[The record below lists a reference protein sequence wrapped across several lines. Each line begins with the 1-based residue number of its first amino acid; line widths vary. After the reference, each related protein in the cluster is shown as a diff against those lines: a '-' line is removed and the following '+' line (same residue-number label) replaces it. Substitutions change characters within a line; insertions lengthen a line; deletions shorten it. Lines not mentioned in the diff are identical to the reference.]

1 MAPNSNTTSLS
12 NWEVARLQQ
21 RLLDAQNQIHIAKGQ
36 ILQAQHC
43 LHEINSILSKHAVKT
58 AASSPTAPKDTLKV
72 SESRGDDPAV
82 ESSVSDAQAKSGEAK
97 FPNNPAREES
107 IDDTIRV
114 ARSSNSKFNSSAM
127 TTEQAAFLRFVLGN
141 IKRTKHVSHFLNP
154 VDYVALELPTYPDEI
169 EHPMDIGTMNTKLYG
184 NEYLSVQAFVD
195 DLQLIVDNAKTFNGP
210 THNITH
216 AAYVML
222 AYAHEKL
229 EKLPPSEG
237 IALKPHGRK
246 RKGSV

>member
-1 MAPNSNTTSLS
+1 MAQVFNATSPSNL
-12 NWEVARLQQ
+12 EVARLQQ
-21 RLLDAQNQIHIAKGQ
+21 RLADAQNQIHIAQGQ

-43 LHEINSILSKHAVKT
+43 LHEINSILSSRMVKN
-58 AASSPTAPKDTLKV
+58 AASSPTFPKDNLKV
-72 SESRGDDPAV
+72 SESCDDIPTV
-82 ESSVSDAQAKSGEAK
+82 KE
-97 FPNNPAREES
+97 PARENS
-107 IDDTIRV
+107 IDTIRV
-114 ARSSNSKFNSSAM
+114 ARCSNSKFSSSAM

-141 IKRTKHVSHFLNP
+141 IKRTRHVSHFLNP

-169 EHPMDIGTMNTKLYG
+169 DHPMDIGTMNTKLYG

-216 AAYVML
+216 AAYAML

-229 EKLPPSEG
+229 EKLPP
-237 IALKPHGRK
+237 
-246 RKGSV
+246 

>member
-1 MAPNSNTTSLS
+1 MAQVFNATSPSNL
-12 NWEVARLQQ
+12 EVARLQQ
-21 RLLDAQNQIHIAKGQ
+21 RLADAQNQIHIAQGQ

-43 LHEINSILSKHAVKT
+43 LHEINSILSSRMVKN
-58 AASSPTAPKDTLKV
+58 AASSSTFPKDNLKV
-72 SESRGDDPAV
+72 SESCDDIPTV
-82 ESSVSDAQAKSGEAK
+82 KSSFEGAETKSSEVKTAKE
-97 FPNNPAREES
+97 PARENS
-107 IDDTIRV
+107 IDTIRV
-114 ARSSNSKFNSSAM
+114 ARCSNSKFSSSAM

-141 IKRTKHVSHFLNP
+141 IKRTRHVSHFLNP

-169 EHPMDIGTMNTKLYG
+169 DHPMDIGTMNTKLYG

-216 AAYVML
+216 AAYAML

-229 EKLPPSEG
+229 EKLPP
-237 IALKPHGRK
+237 
-246 RKGSV
+246 